1 MLLVVIQGTVI
12 TADEFLQR
20 EFFRVVEAHG

>member
-12 TADEFLQR
+12 TADNFLQR
-20 EFFRVVEAHG
+20 GFFRGVEAHG